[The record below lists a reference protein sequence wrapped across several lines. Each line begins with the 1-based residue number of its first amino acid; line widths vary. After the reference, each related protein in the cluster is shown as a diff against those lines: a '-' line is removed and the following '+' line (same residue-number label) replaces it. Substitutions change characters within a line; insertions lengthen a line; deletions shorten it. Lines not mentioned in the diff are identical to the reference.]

1 MNFDD
6 TERRYG
12 YLNKNRHFLKN
23 VDSKKRLSSLNQNFS
38 SILKALLFNINLDI
52 IDKMLIFKKIAITP
66 FSIIKIQNVGGV
78 LENSGNLQ
86 QDGHKNFEN

>member
-1 MNFDD
+1 MRNFDLKMTTFFRD
-6 TERRYG
+6 
-12 YLNKNRHFLKN
+12 KHFKT
-23 VDSKKRLSSLNQNFS
+23 
-38 SILKALLFNINLDI
+38 
-52 IDKMLIFKKIAITP
+52 KMLIFVQIAITP